1 MKSSQ
6 NINIGLDHTNAELR
20 LLTIREVTDLLQIS
34 HVTLNR
40 LSKKGDFPRPVR
52 VSRQVRYRA
61 TEVREWIQKNQ
72 H

>member
-1 MKSSQ
+1 MNSSQ

-40 LSKKGDFPRPVR
+40 LSKK
-52 VSRQVRYRA
+52 A
-61 TEVREWIQKNQ
+61 TFLAR
-72 H
+72 